1 MLLSFT
7 LKVQKFPA
15 LLLLCYMLVVKYVHM
30 HVWTHKL
37 TDSHACV
44 CAPVHQSQGNTT
56 GGPIEAPLC
65 YSASGWWASSLQCGA
80 SNVFLWNDPFCP
92 FNPFMIISGITF
104 FIVRGLM
111 AIYERF
117 QKSEEIATTLLE
129 EWSGDIINQNK
140 MEALALE
147 EPTDT
152 NQIGSYIKPGQLWVF
167 SLVMFL
173 EHF

>member
-1 MLLSFT
+1 
-7 LKVQKFPA
+7 
-15 LLLLCYMLVVKYVHM
+15 
-30 HVWTHKL
+30 
-37 TDSHACV
+37 
-44 CAPVHQSQGNTT
+44 
-56 GGPIEAPLC
+56 
-65 YSASGWWASSLQCGA
+65 
-80 SNVFLWNDPFCP
+80 
-92 FNPFMIISGITF
+92 
-104 FIVRGLM
+104 M